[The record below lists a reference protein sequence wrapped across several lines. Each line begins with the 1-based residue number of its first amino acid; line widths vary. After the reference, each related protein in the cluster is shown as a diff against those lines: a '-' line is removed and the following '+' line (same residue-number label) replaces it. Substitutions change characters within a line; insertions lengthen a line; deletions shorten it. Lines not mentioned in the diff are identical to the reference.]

1 MNKIDL
7 NNFNWGWME
16 TPEAKVLKSLL
27 TKEIFENRIYEK
39 FFTVDEDDIVLDIGS
54 SVGPFVYSIL
64 DKKPKHVYC
73 LEPSSTEFSTLNKN
87 LRGFPVTS
95 IKKGIGPN
103 NDGFYSCLI
112 YGEED
117 QFIETISLKTLV
129 KDYSLEKINFLKTDC
144 EGGEYD
150 IFNLENREYIINNIE
165 KISGEWHL
173 NTPDLKDKFRN
184 FRDTY
189 LTLFDNYQVFSADLI
204 DIKWDLWNEH
214 FIEYYEEVLI
224 YIYNK

>member
-7 NNFNWGWME
+7 NNFDWGWME
-16 TPEAKVLKSLL
+16 NSEVTDLKPLL
-27 TKEIFENRIYEK
+27 TREVFEDRIYEK

-112 YGEED
+112 YGEELYH
-117 QFIETISLKTLV
+117 LKL
-129 KDYSLEKINFLKTDC
+129 
-144 EGGEYD
+144 
-150 IFNLENREYIINNIE
+150 
-165 KISGEWHL
+165 
-173 NTPDLKDKFRN
+173 
-184 FRDTY
+184 
-189 LTLFDNYQVFSADLI
+189 
-204 DIKWDLWNEH
+204 
-214 FIEYYEEVLI
+214 
-224 YIYNK
+224 

>member
-7 NNFNWGWME
+7 NNFDWGWME
-16 TPEAKVLKSLL
+16 NSEVTDLKPLL
-27 TKEIFENRIYEK
+27 TKEVFEDRIYEK

-117 QFIETISLKTLV
+117 QFIETVSFKTLV

-150 IFNLENREYIINNIE
+150 IFNLENREYIINNVE

-173 NTPDLKDKFRN
+173 NTPELKDKFRN
-184 FRDTY
+184 FRDIY
-189 LTLFDNYQVFSADLI
+189 LTSFSNYQVFSVDLI

-214 FIEYYEEVLI
+214 FIEYYKEVLI
-224 YIYNK
+224 YINNK

>member
-1 MNKIDL
+1 MDSIDV

-16 TPEAKVLKSLL
+16 DTEVSDLKPIMIREL
-27 TKEIFENRIYEK
+27 FENRIYLN
-39 FFTVDEDDIVLDIGS
+39 FFDIDEDDIVVDVGA
-54 SVGPFVYSIL
+54 SVGPFAYSIL
-64 DKKPKHVYC
+64 HKKPKHIYC
-73 LEPSSTEFSTLNKN
+73 IEPSSTEFRTLNEN
-87 LRGFPVTS
+87 LRGFPVTP

-103 NDGFYSCLI
+103 NDGFYSASI

-117 QFIETISLKTLV
+117 QFIETISFKTLI

-173 NTPDLKDKFRN
+173 NTPELKDKFRN

-189 LTLFDNYQVFSADLI
+189 LTLFDNYHVFSVDLI

>member
-7 NNFNWGWME
+7 NNFDWGWME
-16 TPEAKVLKSLL
+16 NSKVTDLKPLL
-27 TKEIFENRIYEK
+27 IKEVFEDRIYEK
-39 FFTVDEDDIVLDIGS
+39 FFTVDKNDIVLDIGS

-87 LRGFPVTS
+87 LRGSPVTS

-117 QFIETISLKTLV
+117 QFIETISFKTLV
-129 KDYSLEKINFLKTDC
+129 KDYSLERIDFLKTDC

-150 IFNLENREYIINNIE
+150 IFNLENREYIINNVK

-173 NTPDLKDKFRN
+173 NTPDLKNKFRI

-189 LTLFDNYQVFSADLI
+189 LTSFSNYQVFSVDLV

-214 FIEYYEEVLI
+214 FIEYYKEVLI
-224 YIYNK
+224 YIDNK